1 MIKEFQVY
9 SGAVLYYKGETTV
22 TDTLVSRD
30 YGSNFELINPIIHI
44 IKEGER
50 LVDIAYK
57 YYNNHNLWF
66 VIASFNRDKIIN
78 PIVLEPGVELRIP
91 DPSLIPL
98 L

>member
-1 MIKEFQVY
+1 MIKESHVY
-9 SGAVLYYKGETTV
+9 STAVLYYKGETTV
-22 TDTLVSRD
+22 TDALISQD
-30 YGSNFELINPIIHI
+30 YCSLYELQNPIIHI
-44 IKEGER
+44 VKQGER
-50 LVDIAYK
+50 LVDISYK

-78 PIVLEPGVELRIP
+78 PLVLEPGVELRIP